1 MDRHI
6 KERDGVYRWSCSID
20 TDYHRRFGMRGVWG
34 ILFVCAVVFIVF
46 FIASRGTDAR
56 NDFWIPLLVTGVI
69 LVIGFP
75 LLYLWNSASDP
86 HEQYVMNEEYVKSGY
101 GKASV
106 YSEFKK
112 TKEAV
117 ITEKYIELTGKYGRS
132 RIYVPAEDMDLVRDY
147 ILERL
152 PEGAAVRRR

>member
-6 KERDGVYRWSCSID
+6 KELDGAYRWSCSID
-20 TDYHRRFGMRGVWG
+20 TDYHRRFGMKGLWG
-34 ILFVCAVVFIVF
+34 ILFVCAAVFIVF
-46 FIASRGTDAR
+46 IIASRGTDAG

-69 LVIGFP
+69 LVIGLP
-75 LLYLWNSASDP
+75 LIYLWNSASDP
-86 HEQYVMNEEYVKSGY
+86 HEQYVMNEVYVKSGY

-112 TKEAV
+112 IKEAV
-117 ITEKYIELTGKYGRS
+117 VTVKYIELIGKNGRS
-132 RIYVPAEDMDLVRDY
+132 RVYVPAEDMDFVRDY

-152 PEGAAVRRR
+152 PEDAAVRRR